1 MPQSPIRVLFVCHG
15 NICRSTMAE
24 FVLKDMVARRGLTE
38 QFHIESAATS
48 TEEIGN
54 PVHPG
59 TAAVLREHGIGGF
72 EGKRA
77 RQLRRAD
84 YDAFDFIIGMDTANI
99 RNMTR
104 TARCSN
110 SWNSPAPTAASTTP
124 GTRVISKPPMP
135 TCAMA
140 ARGCWRIWG
149 CSLAEGRE
157 GVGLI
162 SLADAGWQ
170 RLGGA

>member
-24 FVLKDMVARRGLTE
+24 FVLKDMVARRGLAE
-38 QFHIESAATS
+38 QFRIESAATS

-99 RNMTR
+99 RNM
-104 TARCSN
+104 N
-110 SWNSPAPTAASTTP
+110 W
-124 GTRVISKPPMP
+124 I
-135 TCAMA
+135 
-140 ARGCWRIWG
+140 
-149 CSLAEGRE
+149 
-157 GVGLI
+157 
-162 SLADAGWQ
+162 
-170 RLGGA
+170 LGGDPDGKVLKLLEFAGTTRSVDDPCYTGDFETTYADVCDGCEGLLAYLGM